1 MYYKDI
7 QHLKEGQFQRL
18 VGVKR
23 LVFDHMVAVVTAHV
37 ESHRKH
43 PSRGRPAK
51 LSIADQVL
59 IMLMYYRE
67 YRTFFHVGASYG
79 LSETQCW
86 RIVTTI
92 ESILLASEMFH
103 LPGKKKLTG
112 GSVLFE
118 VVIVDVS
125 ESPIERPKKNNGY
138 IIPAKRKDTR

>member
-23 LVFDHMVAVVTAHV
+23 PVYDQMVAVVSAHR
-37 ESHRKH
+37 ECHRKH
-43 PSRGRPAK
+43 PSRGRATR

-59 IMLMYYRE
+59 VMLMYYRE
-67 YRTFFHVGASYG
+67 YRTFFHVGVSYG

-86 RIVTTI
+86 RIVTNT
-92 ESILLASEMFH
+92 EAILLASELFH

-112 GSVLFE
+112 GGVLSE

-125 ESPIERPKKNNGY
+125 ESPIERPKKNNVS
-138 IIPAKRKDTR
+138 IIQVKRKDIP

>member
-1 MYYKDI
+1 MYYNDI
-7 QHLKEGQFQRL
+7 QGLKESRFQRL

-23 LVFDHMVAVVTAHV
+23 AVFDQMVAVVTTHV

-43 PSRGRPAK
+43 PSRGRPTR

-92 ESILLASEMFH
+92 ESILIASEVFH

-112 GSVLFE
+112 GGILSE

-125 ESPIERPKKNNGY
+125 ESPIERPKKNNAC
-138 IIPAKRKDTR
+138 IIPAKRKDIR